1 MAAHPISSLPSRSTS
16 ARPCRVQR
24 PARAPSRT
32 RRMPRGPV
40 QASVQP
46 AEVGLPQAEESE
58 LGLAPP
64 AGAEHPMIRNSV
76 SHQAWRPRER
86 LDEATGPHGHRL
98 ARAPAEAGRRP
109 AAPARRPDPQRPTD
123 RRTGAPIRRAISSWN
138 RSGAATPPRAPTR
151 IAPART
157 VPASRAA
164 AATDAG
170 AGDPGAR
177 RSRLPAGE
185 RNHACLRSTR
195 PDRGAQ
201 EAPARGR
208 ASTSS
213 TQRRTLSKLSGP
225 RITVAAPSASAAATA
240 SG

>member
-32 RRMPRGPV
+32 RRLPRGPV

-58 LGLAPP
+58 LGRAPP

-86 LDEATGPHGHRL
+86 LDEATGPHGRRL

-109 AAPARRPDPQRPTD
+109 AAPARRPDPQRPTG

-177 RSRLPAGE
+177 RSRIPPVNATTPACARRAG
-185 RNHACLRSTR
+185 
-195 PDRGAQ
+195 RGAQ